1 MQKVLNNLIS
11 YKNEILNLPYTSK
24 DAAFELVWLSRRV
37 ADYIYAAELE
47 EQFKKEVPA
56 FMKKQAGNLAASS
69 NTATGKALKEHFE
82 TARQAIVT
90 SLSQLIDQLNNISNP
105 LSV

>member
-11 YKNEILNLPYTSK
+11 YKEEILNLPYTSK
-24 DAAFELVWLSRRV
+24 DAAYELVWLVKRV
-37 ADYIYAAELE
+37 ADYIYGADLAEE
-47 EQFKKEVPA
+47 YKKEVPA
-56 FMKKQAGNLAASS
+56 LLKKQAGNLAASS
-69 NTATGKALKEHFE
+69 NTATAKALKVQFE
-82 TARQAIVT
+82 TTRQSIVA

>member
-11 YKNEILNLPYTSK
+11 YKDEILNLPNNSK

-37 ADYIYAAELE
+37 ADYIYGADLE

-56 FMKKQAGNLAASS
+56 LLKKHAGNLAASS

-82 TARQAIVT
+82 TARQAILT
-90 SLSQLIDQLNNISNP
+90 GLAQLIDQLNNIPNA